1 MQYNVS
7 AEGGTQNLRCG
18 SAVQDLVQPSDE
30 TKVNK
35 DWGEELG
42 ELIKEVLRRR
52 VRAPRWDW
60 EDAEAG
66 PVQVEGDNE
75 VQIGEEEEL
84 RNRSHLEVSK
94 DPSVSLAGKTRDGS
108 LSRNSLQLDAVQEGY
123 AAGQDHVEGDTLGGQ
138 DLLQTG
144 DRPDLNLTPVQD
156 QHGGP
161 ALPVSPVQP
170 EAVVTGNQDPDGEEF
185 LPQEQSLSHGNDQ
198 QAEEEAHVSEFAL
211 LVGCLFDSV

>member
-1 MQYNVS
+1 
-7 AEGGTQNLRCG
+7 
-18 SAVQDLVQPSDE
+18 
-30 TKVNK
+30 
-35 DWGEELG
+35 
-42 ELIKEVLRRR
+42 
-52 VRAPRWDW
+52 
-60 EDAEAG
+60 
-66 PVQVEGDNE
+66 
-75 VQIGEEEEL
+75 
-84 RNRSHLEVSK
+84 
-94 DPSVSLAGKTRDGS
+94 
-108 LSRNSLQLDAVQEGY
+108 LDAVQEGY

-211 LVGCLFDSV
+211 LASIQALEEDGMTPVTFTRLCPRASTRCLRAATTFQGLLKLERSGKIMSEQEENFAEIIITTCDV